1 MISPIEIKDSRT
13 SKILKLLIQREQ
25 VLKSQK
31 EKLLKKRLNMKCNA
45 KIKVKNTVFPNVKVQ
60 VGNSVLKINDAL
72 IGCAFSEDKYKSVI
86 HLGSFE

>member
-1 MISPIEIKDSRT
+1 MKSKIQELQ
-13 SKILKLLIQREQ
+13 KILKLLIQREQ

-31 EKLLKKRLNMKCNA
+31 EKLLKRLNMKCNA

-72 IGCAFSEDKYKSVI
+72 IGCAFSEDKYKSII